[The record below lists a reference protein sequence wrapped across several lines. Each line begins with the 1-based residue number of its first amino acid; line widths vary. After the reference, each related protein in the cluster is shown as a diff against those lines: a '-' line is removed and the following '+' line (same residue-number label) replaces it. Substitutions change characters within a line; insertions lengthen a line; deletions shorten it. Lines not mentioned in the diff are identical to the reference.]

1 MLFVFPALLFLS
13 VFLASLTTRGLL
25 ISLALLDVSGLAGII
40 SIVHTWKIFGIVASI
55 GIGAMIGT
63 CGVLAIAIIV
73 GITPSFQTTKV
84 IIASPVVTPTCGY
97 NIFS

>member
-1 MLFVFPALLFLS
+1 M
-13 VFLASLTTRGLL
+13 
-25 ISLALLDVSGLAGII
+25 DVSGLAGII

-73 GITPSFQTTKV
+73 GLTNLFHTTEIIT
-84 IIASPVVTPTCGY
+84 ASPVLVVLP
-97 NIFS
+97 